1 LTVPTAHIASGNP
14 NLLITIQAPSSDKWF
29 AVGFGSQMAGT
40 LILVAWPY
48 NKEVIASAR
57 LATGHSLPPPYSGPL
72 VTVLSSNVT
81 TETTTVELECTNC
94 TTWSTGKLDIESTS
108 GNFIYA
114 YGNQEPATPN
124 VPTSTFTQHLDHGNF
139 NLNLKAAQVNN
150 NVAPTITGSATKSS
164 GVSVFGLSQRQ
175 LVSCLQTNRR

>member
-1 LTVPTAHIASGNP
+1 LSLGHTTKKSLPQHV
-14 NLLITIQAPSSDKWF
+14 
-29 AVGFGSQMAGT
+29 SQRPLSLYMKT
-40 LILVAWPY
+40 DC
-48 NKEVIASAR
+48 R
-57 LATGHSLPPPYSGPL
+57 GHSLPPPYSGPL

-175 LVSCLQTNRR
+175 LVSCFQTNRR